1 MRGVHSAVDE
11 IRRSVF
17 TEIAKL
23 AYEGGDYTR
32 VDRIPYK
39 ILPGEIAHHRHD
51 IFLERAIVQQ
61 RLRLACGLPLKPVS
75 EMSLVSDG
83 IKEAAEADDKFFE
96 EPLVNV
102 ITFACNAC
110 PTKQVRI
117 TDNCQG
123 CLSHPC
129 MQVCPKDAIS
139 LDKDKHCVID
149 QDKCIKCGRCVNQCP
164 YHAISKIERPCAAAC
179 GMDAIESDE
188 MGRAKINKCVSCG
201 MCLVNCPFAAIA
213 DKSQIFQIINNM
225 KRGREIYACVAPA
238 FVGQFGKN
246 VSSAQLKTAMR
257 QLGFVD
263 VVEVAIGADLC
274 TIEESR
280 DFLEKVPAR
289 QPFMGTSCCPAWS
302 VMAKKLFPEFKD
314 YISMALTPMVIT
326 ARMVKKAHPD
336 AQICFIG
343 PCAAKKLEAN
353 RRSVR
358 SDVDYV
364 LTFEELQGMF
374 DAKKIVPAEIEA
386 DESESMH
393 EGSAMGRGYAVGG
406 GVAAAVVE
414 TIKQLDPDREVP
426 TDYGDGLRECRK
438 MLAMAKAG
446 KRNGYLL
453 EGMACPGGCVAGAG
467 TIRPV
472 RESAMNVTQ
481 FKQRAKLQSAME
493 TPFAARL
500 KDVEE

>member
-32 VDRIPYK
+32 LDRIPYK

-188 MGRAKINKCVSCG
+188 MGRAKINYDKCVSCG

-257 QLGFVD
+257 
-263 VVEVAIGADLC
+263 
-274 TIEESR
+274 
-280 DFLEKVPAR
+280 
-289 QPFMGTSCCPAWS
+289 
-302 VMAKKLFPEFKD
+302 
-314 YISMALTPMVIT
+314 
-326 ARMVKKAHPD
+326 
-336 AQICFIG
+336 
-343 PCAAKKLEAN
+343 
-353 RRSVR
+353 
-358 SDVDYV
+358 
-364 LTFEELQGMF
+364 
-374 DAKKIVPAEIEA
+374 
-386 DESESMH
+386 
-393 EGSAMGRGYAVGG
+393 
-406 GVAAAVVE
+406 
-414 TIKQLDPDREVP
+414 
-426 TDYGDGLRECRK
+426 
-438 MLAMAKAG
+438 
-446 KRNGYLL
+446 
-453 EGMACPGGCVAGAG
+453 
-467 TIRPV
+467 
-472 RESAMNVTQ
+472 
-481 FKQRAKLQSAME
+481 
-493 TPFAARL
+493 
-500 KDVEE
+500 